1 MASISQIKV
10 GSTSYDLK
18 ATLLKP
24 ISDTTSISSST
35 WNIPSGSKQVWGIRF
50 SDNTLQYTPEGGSA
64 TTITDTGDLVM

>member
-24 ISDTTSISSST
+24 ISDTTSV
-35 WNIPSGSKQVWGIRF
+35 SGS
-50 SDNTLQYTPEGGSA
+50 T
-64 TTITDTGDLVM
+64 